1 MWRRRV
7 PEQPGPLSP
16 RAEAAVAAL
25 EQVLARV
32 VEDPQV
38 GRRHPPGTALRAS
51 SVCRAAGSGEGC
63 SGTP

>member
-1 MWRRRV
+1 MEVWRRRV

-38 GRRHPPGTALRAS
+38 GRRPPRDSAACEQRLPCCGQRGGLHP
-51 SVCRAAGSGEGC
+51 
-63 SGTP
+63 